1 MSALHVV
8 FRVGDAEYAVPA
20 DDVLQMESYTGA
32 TKVPGTAPYVA
43 GLMQIRRKVV
53 PVVDLRRRFGL
64 EPREPTAATRVVVLN
79 AGARTVALL
88 VDSAREVQQIPE
100 EQIRP
105 PPDVVAQQ
113 SSGFVRSVAQVKDR
127 LLMLIDVPK
136 VLGEEVP
143 DGH

>member
-20 DDVLQMESYTGA
+20 DDVVQMESYTGA
-32 TKVPGTAPYVA
+32 TRVPGTAPYVA

-64 EPREPTAATRVVVLN
+64 EPCEPTAASRVVVLN

-88 VDSAREVQQIPE
+88 VDSAREVQQIEE

-105 PPDVVAQQ
+105 PPDVVARQ
-113 SSGFVRSVAQVKDR
+113 SSGFVRSVAQLKDR

-136 VLGEEVP
+136 VLGEEMSH
-143 DGH
+143 GH